1 VRQLSKFDDF
11 ICKID
16 NGLKTLT
23 KGAFEAARELPQT
36 DESLELDKASAKH
49 IAGLMRI
56 NHTGEVCAQALYQGQ
71 SLTARNADTREAL
84 LDAAEEE
91 IDHLVWCEKRLQD
104 LGSHTS
110 YLNPVFYGL
119 SFGIGAIT
127 GAINDK
133 VSLGFVEATEDQV
146 CKHLHE
152 HLEQI
157 PEDDIKSRQIL
168 EQMLVDEQEHGDK
181 ALEQGGVEFPWPIKK
196 GMSSL
201 SRAMTA
207 TTYYL

>member
-1 VRQLSKFDDF
+1 MRQLSKIDDF
-11 ICKID
+11 ISKID

-23 KGAFEAARELPQT
+23 AGANAAARELPQA
-36 DESLELDKASAKH
+36 DESLDLSKEESKH

-56 NHTGEVCAQALYQGQ
+56 NHTGEVCAQGLYQGQ
-71 SLTARNADTREAL
+71 SLTAKNAQTREAL

-91 IDHLVWCEKRLQD
+91 IDHLVWCEDRLND

-119 SFGIGAIT
+119 SFSIGALT

-133 VSLGFVEATEDQV
+133 ISLGFVEATEDQV
-146 CKHLHE
+146 CKHLQE

-157 PEDDIKSRQIL
+157 PKEDVKTRQIL
-168 EQMLVDEQEHGDK
+168 QQMLVDEQEHGDK
-181 ALEQGGVEFPWPIKK
+181 ALEHGGIEFPWAVKK
-196 GMSSL
+196 GMTLL
-201 SRAMTA
+201 SKAMTK
-207 TTYYL
+207 TTYHI

>member
-1 VRQLSKFDDF
+1 MRRLTKFDDL

-16 NGLKTLT
+16 TGLKTLT
-23 KGAFEAARELPQT
+23 KGAYASARTLPHAE
-36 DESLELDKASAKH
+36 ESLAVNADTTKH

-71 SLTARNADTREAL
+71 SLTARNHETREAL
-84 LDAAEEE
+84 LEAAEEE
-91 IDHLVWCEKRLQD
+91 IDHLVWCEDRLQE

-146 CKHLHE
+146 CKHLQE
-152 HLEQI
+152 HLTQV
-157 PEDDIKSRQIL
+157 PEDDIKTRQIL
-168 EQMLVDEQEHGDK
+168 EQMLIDEQEHGDK
-181 ALEQGGVEFPWPIKK
+181 AIEQGGVEFPWGVKK
-196 GMSSL
+196 GMTVL
-201 SRAMTA
+201 SKAMTS
-207 TTYYL
+207 TTYHF